1 MGDSPSGSV
10 SSAPTGRSASPATA
24 VGSQSAAWIRPLK
37 TSPCAA
43 AGRPAQKRK
52 PTPFVPPSHME
63 HLDLQ
68 ATIAQKTCIFE
79 CISTSMPKQEKSLKP
94 RLSTVDPNNSH
105 TSVFEGIG
113 FTTHPLR
120 GQLLCPVVLHSVV
133 GPPLSVVM
141 MKSASSYLNRCT
153 DRVRRQLCAGFQL
166 RLRWDNRR
174 IHCRAFLQRR
184 RNI

>member
-1 MGDSPSGSV
+1 MDQALEDQSLCGRWKAGPEEKADAFR
-10 SSAPTGRSASPATA
+10 SSFPYGTLGPASNH
-24 VGSQSAAWIRPLK
+24 
-37 TSPCAA
+37 CAEN
-43 AGRPAQKRK
+43 
-52 PTPFVPPSHME
+52 TH
-63 HLDLQ
+63 
-68 ATIAQKTCIFE
+68 FE

-105 TSVFEGIG
+105 NSVFEGIG

-141 MKSASSYLNRCT
+141 MNSASSYLNRCT

-174 IHCRAFLQRR
+174 IHCRAFLQGC
-184 RNI
+184 RNICQPFI